1 MANLRPR
8 ALATWLLIRKLCIGI
23 LVDLLLCVEN
33 LEKAKDLVDIESTK
47 WDRWRQIDYVTE
59 TLSHLEVGEGVK
71 NFIFN

>member
-47 WDRWRQIDYVTE
+47 
-59 TLSHLEVGEGVK
+59 
-71 NFIFN
+71 